1 MRRVPALLLP
11 LAAFLVL
18 AACAGPAA
26 RHSAPPAAGSVTAGS
41 DAAGSVAAKAA
52 VEWPPD
58 SFAVICFHDVQDELI
73 SRPDFYTI
81 TTRDLTVDFAWLRE
95 HDYHVVSLD
104 EIIASRRDHR
114 PLPPRAVLLS
124 FDDGLESA
132 YTRVYPLLEA
142 FHYPA
147 IVGLVGSW
155 LIESP
160 NADSTVRYGDTDL
173 PRGDFLSA
181 AQIREMAASGLIEFA
196 SHTFG
201 LHRGIVANPQQN
213 LEPAATARLFDG
225 ATGQYE
231 SSDAYAK
238 RVREDLTRNSAA
250 ILQLTGKRPRVV
262 VWPYGAHNQKTD
274 EIARDLGMPYGLTLQ
289 LDLNT
294 PDVPLNRMRRILV
307 THDFT
312 PADFADRL
320 QEPTRAKPVRVMQV
334 DLDFVYDADPHQ
346 QEANLSA
353 LLDRVKAM
361 GVNTVYLQAFADP
374 GGTGTA
380 QALYFPNRRLP
391 MRADLFNRVAWQL
404 RTRTGVAVYAWL
416 PLLAYALPATDPA
429 HGHWVTAID
438 AHKAGNIQRLSPF
451 DPRVREAVRDIYQ
464 DLGNGASF
472 QGVLFSDDATLND
485 FEDAGPAALDTYRE
499 WGLPA
504 DVAAIRADQE
514 LSAEWARKK
523 TEYLTAFSLEL
534 VRLVKADHD
543 DLATARNLFAS
554 VAMDPQSEA
563 WMGQSLDDALHAYDY
578 VALMAMPYLEAQRSH
593 TTAWLLR
600 LVADVRAHP
609 DGLAKTVF
617 ELQGVDWAR
626 NNRRISD
633 ATLVE
638 QINALR
644 RAGVQSF
651 GYYPDDFI
659 NGRPSLDAL
668 RPVLSLKSQP
678 GGD

>member
-1 MRRVPALLLP
+1 
-11 LAAFLVL
+11 
-18 AACAGPAA
+18 
-26 RHSAPPAAGSVTAGS
+26 
-41 DAAGSVAAKAA
+41 
-52 VEWPPD
+52 
-58 SFAVICFHDVQDELI
+58 
-73 SRPDFYTI
+73 
-81 TTRDLTVDFAWLRE
+81 
-95 HDYHVVSLD
+95 
-104 EIIASRRDHR
+104 
-114 PLPPRAVLLS
+114 
-124 FDDGLESA
+124 
-132 YTRVYPLLEA
+132 LLEA

-504 DVAAIRADQE
+504 DVAAIRADQK

>member
-1 MRRVPALLLP
+1 MRPIRHGLPLP
-11 LAAFLVL
+11 LAALLVC

-26 RHSAPPAAGSVTAGS
+26 LDSPRPAAS
-41 DAAGSVAAKAA
+41 SVASGSA
-52 VEWPPD
+52 VEWPANA
-58 SFAVICFHDVQDELI
+58 FAVICFHDVQDEPLA
-73 SRPDFYTI
+73 RPDFYTV

-104 EIIASRRDHR
+104 EIIAARRDHTS
-114 PLPPRAVLLS
+114 LPPRAVLLS

-132 YTRVYPLLEA
+132 YTRVYPLLKA

-160 NADSTVRYGDTDL
+160 DADSTVRYGDADV
-173 PRGDFLSA
+173 PRSDFLTA
-181 AQIREMAASGLIEFA
+181 AQIREMAGSGLVEFG
-196 SHTFG
+196 SHTYG
-201 LHRGIVANPQQN
+201 LHQGIVANPQQN
-213 LEPAATARLFDG
+213 LEPAATARQFDG
-225 ATGQYE
+225 ITGRYE
-231 SSDAYAK
+231 SSDVYAT

-250 ILQLTGKRPRVV
+250 ILQLTGTRPRVV
-262 VWPYGAHNQKTD
+262 VWPYGAHDQKTD

-289 LDLNT
+289 LELNT
-294 PDVPLNRMRRILV
+294 PDVPLNRMRRILI

-312 PADFADRL
+312 PADFGDRL
-320 QEPTRAKPVRVMQV
+320 EEATRPKPVRVMQV
-334 DLDFVYDADPHQ
+334 DLDFVYDTDPQQ

-374 GGTGTA
+374 GGTGSA
-380 QALYFPNRRLP
+380 DALYFPNRRLP

-416 PLLAYALPATDPA
+416 PLLAYTLPTSDPA
-429 HGHWVTAID
+429 QGHWVTALD
-438 AHKAGNIQRLSPF
+438 ARRSGNIKRLSPF
-451 DPRVREAVRDIYQ
+451 DPLVREAVRDIYQ
-464 DLGNGASF
+464 DLSSAASF
-472 QGVLFSDDATLND
+472 QGLLFSDDATLND
-485 FEDAGPAALDTYRE
+485 FEDAGPAALAAYRD

-504 DVAAIRADQE
+504 DVAAIRADATQ
-514 LSAEWARKK
+514 AAAWARRKSR
-523 TEYLTAFSLEL
+523 YLTDFSLEL
-534 VRLVKADHD
+534 VRLVRADHD
-543 DLATARNLFAS
+543 DLATARNLFAG
-554 VAMDPQSEA
+554 VVMDPAAEA
-563 WMGQSLDDALHAYDY
+563 WMGQSLDDALQAYDY

-593 TTAWLLR
+593 PTAWLER
-600 LVADVRAHP
+600 LVAKVRAHP

-626 NNRRISD
+626 NNRPLSD

-638 QINALR
+638 QIQTLR

-651 GYYPDDFI
+651 GYYPDDFLK
-659 NGRPSLDAL
+659 GRPSAEAL
-668 RPVLSLKSQP
+668 RPALSLKSFP
-678 GGD
+678 GSD